1 MHILLNGFNGSMGK
15 SIQELLESEPDV
27 TVQDFKEQEVDSP
40 LPRVV
45 IDFSS
50 PDYLPVV
57 LQACLDQKL
66 PLITGTTGFS
76 EEHHSLINQAQATI
90 PILVAS
96 NMSIGIA
103 NLKQSINFFLQTSPG
118 PFTCKITEIHH
129 TNKIDSPSGTAIE
142 IMRFLE
148 EFLTDKISAP
158 IEVKGLRLGKIF
170 GVHRVEFN
178 DGKESFFFQ
187 HIAHSRHIF
196 ARGAVN
202 AAQWISAS
210 VPGIY
215 TFDDFLVKKL

>member
-76 EEHHSLINQAQATI
+76 EEHHSLLTQAQAII

-103 NLKQSINFFLQTSPG
+103 NLKQSINCFLETRA
-118 PFTCKITEIHH
+118 
-129 TNKIDSPSGTAIE
+129 GTAIE

-158 IEVKGLRLGKIF
+158 IKVKALRLGKIF
-170 GVHRVEFN
+170 GIHRVEFN

-187 HIAHSRHIF
+187 HIAHSRDIF
-196 ARGAVN
+196 ARGAFH
-202 AAQWISAS
+202 AAQWISISA
-210 VPGIY
+210 PGIY
-215 TFDDFLVKKL
+215 TFEDFLAKKL

>member
-1 MHILLNGFNGSMGK
+1 MGK
-15 SIQELLESEPDV
+15 SIQELLESRPDV
-27 TVQDFKEQEVDSP
+27 TVQDFKEQEIDSS

-50 PDYLPVV
+50 PDCLPVV

-76 EEHHSLINQAQATI
+76 KEHHSLINRAQAII

-103 NLKQSINFFLQTSPG
+103 NLKQSINFFLQTSAG
-118 PFTCKITEIHH
+118 PFTCQITEMHH
-129 TNKIDSPSGTAIE
+129 ANKIDSPSGTAIE

-148 EFLTDKISAP
+148 EFLTDKISAS
-158 IEVKGLRLGKIF
+158 IKVKALRLGKIF
-170 GVHRVEFN
+170 GIHRVEFN
-178 DGKESFFFQ
+178 DGKESFCFQ
-187 HIAHSRHIF
+187 HIAHSRNIF

-202 AAQWISAS
+202 AAQWISVSA
-210 VPGIY
+210 PGIY
-215 TFDDFLVKKL
+215 TFDDFLAKKL